1 VEKYLQEM
9 TNRYR
14 QSLGKWGEDIA
25 LKFLENQGLRL
36 LFRNYRTQDG
46 ELDLVMNTQDQLVI
60 VEVKTRK
67 NIDFGTPEESI
78 TDEKIEHL
86 IFATEW
92 LLQQHPEINENWRID
107 VVSII
112 GTPAGMDP
120 QIDWFE
126 NVS

>member
-1 VEKYLQEM
+1 M
-9 TNRYR
+9 SNRYR

-25 LKFLENQGLRL
+25 LEFLENQGLKL
-36 LFRNYRTQDG
+36 LFRNYRTRDG
-46 ELDLVMNTQDQLVI
+46 ELDLVMTTPEQLVI

-67 NIDFGTPEESI
+67 NIEFGTPEESI
-78 TDEKIEHL
+78 TDEKMEHL
-86 IFATEW
+86 LTATEW
-92 LLQQHPEINENWRID
+92 LLQQHPEINEDWRID

-112 GTPAGMDP
+112 GTPASKDP